1 MRECLYR
8 FLIVKA
14 LVGILKLHEGSF
26 TSLSPRPW
34 TWSPW
39 SRALPLRWA
48 TSPPR
53 RSTSSRAGWRWHS
66 GRRRRAPAS
75 SAPPTAPRSSRPPTC
90 RPAPSA
96 ARRGPRSWT
105 CTSSRTGGLATAE
118 QPSHVTV
125 SVLYHVLFQDVCRVL
140 HDQRTVPLHRPA
152 CVLQLQGKEL
162 ERSRFQQQLHS
173 ARSGSPSTPANV
185 RRNCPSF
192 ESGEWGGDADRGCPA
207 PASTQ
212 ETSDSEGNYS
222 SSGRRLTLFW
232 FKSR

>member
-1 MRECLYR
+1 MEPRSASALGDLTSAEKYIIKSRLEMAFWKAEEGASVICSAHRAKIVQATNLQACSVCGKKRSKKLDMYIITYR
-8 FLIVKA
+8 W
-14 LVGILKLHEGSF
+14 VGY
-26 TSLSPRPW
+26 
-34 TWSPW
+34 
-39 SRALPLRWA
+39 SRATISCHCFCFLHR
-48 TSPPR
+48 
-53 RSTSSRAGWRWHS
+53 
-66 GRRRRAPAS
+66 
-75 SAPPTAPRSSRPPTC
+75 
-90 RPAPSA
+90 
-96 ARRGPRSWT
+96 
-105 CTSSRTGGLATAE
+105 
-118 QPSHVTV
+118 
-125 SVLYHVLFQDVCRVL
+125 VLFQDVCRVL

-192 ESGEWGGDADRGCPA
+192 ESGEWGRDADRGCPA